1 MASQMRQMP
10 NTLRLLASQPLAMS
24 LAQSG
29 PGTQGVHKELR
40 TGAPSNIQTAPINH
54 QTCSHLLPLADFKL
68 LKRASLQT
76 HTHAQTLAL
85 VLVQQYHILG
95 TLPRVILALGA
106 LGGQGRGCPKS

>member
-29 PGTQGVHKELR
+29 PVTQGVHKELR
-40 TGAPSNIQTAPINH
+40 R
-54 QTCSHLLPLADFKL
+54 CSHLLPLADFKL

-95 TLPRVILALGA
+95 TLPRGILALGA
-106 LGGQGRGCPKS
+106 LGGQGRGCPKC

>member
-1 MASQMRQMP
+1 MRQMP

-40 TGAPSNIQTAPINH
+40 TGAH
-54 QTCSHLLPLADFKL
+54 CSHLLPLADFKL